1 MKIGF
6 SFGRC
11 VRDIVK
17 GKVKIDDVLCI
28 IARTHMPKEE
38 SVEWVIGEYMH
49 RRDYLQGLD
58 EKDCLDA
65 GLELWRTGRVIEPRA
80 NGVGVLQVP
89 SDYVWMDLFPT
100 NVDADNVSVTSAWEA
115 YRMLIGLTTQLP
127 EHDDHA
133 IAHGDKHV
141 ASEESLEAARRAA
154 QLLANSI

>member
-28 IARTHMPKEE
+28 IARTHMPKQE

-49 RRDYLQGLD
+49 RADYLWGLD
-58 EKDCLDA
+58 VQTCTDV
-65 GLELWRTGRVIEPRA
+65 GVELWRSGRVIEPRA
-80 NGVGVLQVP
+80 NGIGVMQVP
-89 SDYVWMDLFPT
+89 TDYVWMDLFPT
-100 NVDADNVSVTSAWEA
+100 NVDADNESVTSAWES
-115 YRMLIGLTTQLP
+115 YRMLIGLTAQLP
-127 EHDDHA
+127 EHNDHA
-133 IAHGDKHV
+133 VQHGIKHV
-141 ASEESLEAARRAA
+141 ESEESLEEARRAV